1 MVKEIQRG
9 SWILMSDGISAMWDD
24 AEEYEAL
31 AKRYN
36 EKVRLSAGGLWPYN
50 MDDKHFYELQK
61 RRRMEKD

>member
-1 MVKEIQRG
+1 
-9 SWILMSDGISAMWDD
+9 MSDGISAMWDD